1 MYESKTGENE
11 IERKGML
18 YEEDEKY
25 FKENMKK
32 KCYKVPR
39 KGRKRKLAQRK
50 KVGRYLDIKKKNR
63 IV

>member
-25 FKENMKK
+25 LKENMKK
-32 KCYKVPR
+32 KLYKVPR
-39 KGRKRKLAQRK
+39 KSRKRKLAEGRK
-50 KVGRYLDIKKKNR
+50 LADI
-63 IV
+63 